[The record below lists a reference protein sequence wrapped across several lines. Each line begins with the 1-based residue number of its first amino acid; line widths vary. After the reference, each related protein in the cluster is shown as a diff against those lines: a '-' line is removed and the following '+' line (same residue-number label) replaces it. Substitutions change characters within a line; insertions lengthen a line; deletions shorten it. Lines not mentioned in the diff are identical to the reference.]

1 MREEISFF
9 VFKNTNHMVHGRV
22 HSLTIQNGFLFGL
35 FQISLSLSLFH
46 PLDLYNTARF
56 LKNIRIHGLPKDPS
70 FSSTNSKTHFSFLQQ
85 NSPKH
90 LLSGRMTRHALGLS
104 TRLCSSLH
112 NAGLYI
118 SNKKKDCPLS
128 SPSQSPAA
136 AGAIMAKALTAKRTI
151 GDFII
156 SCCRYVV
163 IQDMD
168 RFNGCLLGEW
178 GKRKSVKR
186 GLVRGSFYFSRLW
199 NKK

>member
-35 FQISLSLSLFH
+35 FQISLSLSLSSIHWISTILRVSSKISESMDCQKIRLFH
-46 PLDLYNTARF
+46 SP
-56 LKNIRIHGLPKDPS
+56 
-70 FSSTNSKTHFSFLQQ
+70 TNSKTHFSFLQQ

-168 RFNGCLLGEW
+168 R
-178 GKRKSVKR
+178 
-186 GLVRGSFYFSRLW
+186 
-199 NKK
+199 